1 MGKTKAK
8 QTKPAKLAKPAPV
21 AAVQPFMFGCDT
33 AVFPP
38 EEIQALHQH
47 GARFEA
53 LASGAARAATPE
65 EKHFLQVHREKEKP
79 KTLAERAWMRL
90 KARREFER
98 EQKET
103 PPPAPPENYGMVEF
117 DADRCWW

>member
-1 MGKTKAK
+1 VAKTK
-8 QTKPAKLAKPAPV
+8 QTKPAKLAESAPV
-21 AAVQPFMFGCDT
+21 VQPFVFGCDV

-38 EEIQALHQH
+38 EEIKALQQH

-65 EKHFLQVHREKEKP
+65 EKHFLLVNREKEKP
-79 KTLAERAWMRL
+79 KTLAERAWLRL

-98 EQKET
+98 EEKET